1 MINAAAPMMGGMI
14 CPPVEVAASTA
25 PANSLE
31 NPSRFIIGMV
41 NTPSVTVLAT
51 DEPEMVPN
59 KAEDTTETF
68 AGPPARPPRYGY
80 GHINK
85 ELPQAGLHGEDA
97 KEDEM
102 ENESG
107 HNPQGERRKVPR
119 FQGTSGR

>member
-51 DEPEMVPN
+51 EDPEMVPN
-59 KAEDTTETF
+59 KAEDNTETF
-68 AGPPARPPRYGY
+68 AGPPAVHPAMAMAMSIKNFPRPVFMVKMPNRT
-80 GHINK
+80 K
-85 ELPQAGLHGEDA
+85 W
-97 KEDEM
+97 KT
-102 ENESG
+102 
-107 HNPQGERRKVPR
+107 KVATTPK
-119 FQGTSGR
+119 GTP